1 MAGTLDAERG
11 KKIWT
16 AEQYAEALG
25 HEAGNRTVGRVQ
37 TSPAAVTRSGG
48 ERRACDDDGA
58 VRQKL
63 VNPAAKRSVC

>member
-11 KKIWT
+11 KEIWT

-37 TSPAAVTRSGG
+37 TSPAAVTRSGVS
-48 ERRACDDDGA
+48 GA
-58 VRQKL
+58 PVMTMALLDK
-63 VNPAAKRSVC
+63 N